1 MNTQKT
7 RNDFSKGSISG
18 NILRLAVPMTL
29 AQLVNVLYNV
39 VDRVYIGLLPEH
51 ASLSLAGLGICLP
64 VITFVMAFA
73 NLYGMGGAP
82 LTSIERGRGNLE
94 EAERIMGTSFNLLV
108 RTGLVLTVVLLL
120 IKKPMLYLLGASD
133 AIYPFASSYLSIYM
147 LGNVSVMI
155 GLGMNMFINAQGF
168 AGIGMMT
175 VIIGAVANLILDPV
189 FIFLF
194 HMGVQG
200 AALATIIS
208 QTLSAVWILRFLT
221 GDRAILTI
229 KKERMKLEKPRV
241 LRVLG
246 LGASGFMFLMTNSLV
261 QMFCNSTL
269 QKWGGDLY
277 ITAMTVIMSVRE
289 LAFQVVHGVTNS
301 AQPVIGYNYG
311 AKEYGRVKQA
321 ILFTTGATVLYAGVL
336 WAAIHMFPEAFIR
349 IFNREPE
356 LLAVAVPA
364 IRLYFFAFIF
374 MALQSSGQSTAVG
387 LGRSKQ
393 SIFFSIFR
401 KVIIVVPLTILL
413 PYWNGLGTDGVFLAE
428 PISNVIGG
436 SACYITMLLTIWR
449 ELTRREKEQK
459 KAALQS
465 GENVPGKM

>member
-1 MNTQKT
+1 MNTQRKT
-7 RNDFSKGSISG
+7 NDFSKGSVSG
-18 NILRLAVPMTL
+18 SILRLAVPMTL

-82 LTSIERGRGNLE
+82 LTSIERGRGNLD

-108 RTGLVLTVVLLL
+108 RTGLVLTVVLLV
-120 IKKPMLYLLGASD
+120 IKRPLLYLLGASD
-133 AIYPFASSYLSIYM
+133 AIYPFAASYLNIYM

-168 AGIGMMT
+168 GGIGMLT
-175 VIIGAVANLILDPV
+175 VVIGAVANLVLDPV

-208 QTLSAVWILRFLT
+208 QTLSAIWIMRFLT
-221 GDRAILTI
+221 GEKAILRI
-229 KKERMKLEKPRV
+229 KKECMKLEKPRV
-241 LRVLG
+241 LRILG

-261 QMFCNSTL
+261 QMACNSTL

-289 LAFQVVHGVTNS
+289 LAFQIIHGVTNS
-301 AQPVIGYNYG
+301 AQPVLGYNYG
-311 AKEYGRVKQA
+311 AKQYGRVKQG
-321 ILFTTGATVLYAGVL
+321 ILFTTGATVLYAGII
-336 WAAIHMFPEAFIR
+336 WGIIHFFPEPFIR
-349 IFNREPE
+349 LFNRDPE
-356 LLAVAVPA
+356 LLEVAVPA
-364 IRLYFFAFIF
+364 MRLYFFAFIF
-374 MALQSSGQSTAVG
+374 MSLQSSGQSAAVG
-387 LGRSKQ
+387 LGRSRQ
-393 SIFFSIFR
+393 AIFFSLFR
-401 KVIIVVPLTILL
+401 KVIIVVPLTLILPNL
-413 PYWNGLGTDGVFLAE
+413 WGLGTDGVFLAE

-436 SACYITMLLTIWR
+436 GACYITMLLTIWR
-449 ELTRREKEQK
+449 DMTRLQKEQK
-459 KAALQS
+459 K
-465 GENVPGKM
+465 E

>member
-73 NLYGMGGAP
+73 NLDGMGGAP

-133 AIYPFASSYLSIYM
+133 AIYPFAASYLSIYM

-208 QTLSAVWILRFLT
+208 QTLSAIWIMKFLT
-221 GDRAILTI
+221 GERAILRI
-229 KKERMKLEKPRV
+229 KKERMELEKPRV
-241 LRVLG
+241 LRILG

-321 ILFTTGATVLYAGVL
+321 ILFTTGATVLYA
-336 WAAIHMFPEAFIR
+336 
-349 IFNREPE
+349 
-356 LLAVAVPA
+356 
-364 IRLYFFAFIF
+364 
-374 MALQSSGQSTAVG
+374 
-387 LGRSKQ
+387 
-393 SIFFSIFR
+393 
-401 KVIIVVPLTILL
+401 
-413 PYWNGLGTDGVFLAE
+413 
-428 PISNVIGG
+428 
-436 SACYITMLLTIWR
+436 
-449 ELTRREKEQK
+449 
-459 KAALQS
+459 
-465 GENVPGKM
+465 

>member
-133 AIYPFASSYLSIYM
+133 AIYPFAASYLSIYM

-194 HMGVQG
+194 HIPDPFCHLDYEVSDRREGDSQDKKRADG
-200 AALATIIS
+200 AGEAAGAS
-208 QTLSAVWILRFLT
+208 DSRPWR
-221 GDRAILTI
+221 
-229 KKERMKLEKPRV
+229 
-241 LRVLG
+241 LRVHVPHDQQPGADVLQFHPAEVGRRPLYYGHDSHHVGTGAGLPGGPRRDEQRPAGHRLQLRREGIRESEAGDSVYHRGDGAVCWSYLG
-246 LGASGFMFLMTNSLV
+246 GDSHVPGSIHPHLQPGSGASGGCRAGYPAVLLR
-261 QMFCNSTL
+261 L
-269 QKWGGDLY
+269 HLY
-277 ITAMTVIMSVRE
+277 GPAE
-289 LAFQVVHGVTNS
+289 L
-301 AQPVIGYNYG
+301 G
-311 AKEYGRVKQA
+311 AVDG
-321 ILFTTGATVLYAGVL
+321 
-336 WAAIHMFPEAFIR
+336 
-349 IFNREPE
+349 
-356 LLAVAVPA
+356 
-364 IRLYFFAFIF
+364 
-374 MALQSSGQSTAVG
+374 S
-387 LGRSKQ
+387 
-393 SIFFSIFR
+393 
-401 KVIIVVPLTILL
+401 
-413 PYWNGLGTDGVFLAE
+413 WNGLGTDGVFLAE

-449 ELTRREKEQK
+449 ELTRKEREK
-459 KAALQS
+459 KAALAG
-465 GENVPGKM
+465 GENGR